1 MPKVEF
7 KDSEDVIT
15 TNNSIKVAEG
25 IVKSKMPGPDDP
37 KEKERMEKSAQ
48 KAVEYH
54 LHDSDEEDE
63 DTVETRKSVKT
74 VEKRMKHRFFINA
87 RERKDY
93 EASAAAGKIS
103 SKELDFAEDDDAEI
117 GGKPSEGEKAN
128 KEVAKKQ
135 AQVDKLKEDD
145 KKAAEGDKGGK
156 KDKDG
161 AKKEE
166 APIPELT
173 PPAAKE
179 EGLPPIPELTPPF

>member
-1 MPKVEF
+1 MPKVEY

-25 IVKSKMPGPDDP
+25 IVKSKMPGQDDP

-54 LHDSDEEDE
+54 LHDDDEEDE

-103 SKELDFAEDDDAEI
+103 TKELDFAEDDDAEI
-117 GGKPSEGEKAN
+117 GGKPSEAEKALN
-128 KEVAKKQ
+128 EEKKRQ
-135 AQVDKLKEDD
+135 AQVDKNKDDVKKAEEGDKKDD
-145 KKAAEGDKGGK
+145 KKDGAK
-156 KDKDG
+156 KDG
-161 AKKEE
+161 AKKE
-166 APIPELT
+166 
-173 PPAAKE
+173 AAKE